1 MKRLYS
7 LLFLTIAYF
16 NSVAQEPIRK
26 VLYHEFG
33 KSELTQAS
41 QHEFEQVVQQIQQM
55 DIRAVSV
62 KSYADKVG
70 TSEYNK
76 QLSQQ
81 RSLLV
86 VQMLQRVLSG
96 QVSYDASYF
105 GKDSLLTLN
114 DWEQDKN
121 RRTEISIW
129 FNTPDKKVQ
138 VTNLVPYQ
146 EDVPE
151 QRFEIDLDDT
161 VTLTANEGTFIKFAP
176 GSIATKKNEVAT
188 GKAQLLIREYYKP
201 TDILLSGLQSMS
213 DSGLLQTRG
222 MLKVFIVQNG
232 DTMKTETKLP
242 VLLKMPA
249 NNNETA
255 SMNLFTTDH
264 SDTSIWRDTKRSFTQ
279 VLSYWD
285 FPGLYRKLQDFHFW
299 GRSRVD
305 TLQVGKS
312 EIEEVYF
319 KNSFKNSFK
328 TLQTIYEFR
337 GKKIIITKNRP
348 IVKYYKCT
356 ATKKDTTTLEVKLFQ
371 KFKSRGAREF
381 NLNTFDT
388 SFVVKRVRS
397 VYEIYTGGLAFI
409 NCDRFI
415 NAPKVT
421 DFYVKT
427 PGFDGAK
434 ILVYFKDIN
443 AFMTADYKDGS
454 YQVKKVP
461 AGEFVYLIA
470 IGKKGNDLYY
480 GKEPFTISKKGTAE
494 VAMQKV
500 KYEEMK
506 KMFDVIGLNKTE

>member
-7 LLFLTIAYF
+7 FLFFAIAF
-16 NSVAQEPIRK
+16 SNSIAQVPIQK

-41 QHEFEQVVQQIQQM
+41 LHEFEQVVQQIQQM

-76 QLSQQ
+76 QLSQR
-81 RSLLV
+81 RSLFV
-86 VQMLQRVLSG
+86 VQMLQRVLSR
-96 QVSYDASYF
+96 QVSYDVSHF

-121 RRTEISIW
+121 RRTEIRIL
-129 FNTPDKKVQ
+129 FNTLDIKVQ
-138 VTNLVPYQ
+138 VTNLVPYE

-151 QRFEIDLDDT
+151 QGFEIDLDDT
-161 VTLTANEGTFIKFAP
+161 VVVTAKEGTFIKFAP
-176 GSIATKKNEVAT
+176 GSIVTKNNEVAK

-201 TDILLSGLQSMS
+201 ADILLSGMQSIS
-213 DSGLLQTRG
+213 DNGLLQTRG

-232 DTMKTETKLP
+232 DTMKSETKLP

-249 NNNETA
+249 NDNETV

-264 SDTSIWRDTKRSFTQ
+264 SDTSIWKDTKRSFKQ
-279 VLSYWD
+279 VFSYWD
-285 FPGLYRKLQDFHFW
+285 FPASIKKLQDFHFS
-299 GRSRVD
+299 GMKD
-305 TLQVGKS
+305 IDNYTLGKS
-312 EIEEVYF
+312 TIEEFYF
-319 KNSFKNSFK
+319 KNSWNV
-328 TLQTIYEFR
+328 TQTKYEFG
-337 GKKIIITKNRP
+337 GKKNVITKNRP
-348 IVKYYKCT
+348 IIKYSKCT
-356 ATKKDTTTLEVKLFQ
+356 VTKIDTATLAVKLFQ
-371 KFKSRGAREF
+371 KFRRRGSKEF

-388 SFVVKRVRS
+388 SFVVNRVRS

-427 PGFDGAK
+427 PDFDGAK
-434 ILVYFKDIN
+434 MLVYFKDIN
-443 AFMTADYKDGS
+443 AFMTAEYNGES

-461 AGEFVYLIA
+461 TGEFVYLIA

-480 GKEPFTISKKGTAE
+480 GKEQFIISKKGTVD
-494 VAMQKV
+494 VAMKKV

-506 KMFDVIGLNKTE
+506 KMFDIIGIKEVE